1 MAQTYG
7 LLLKVEIHK
16 VELDRLESLC
26 VPKHRVRAWVMPE
39 GFTPGSDQV

>member
-1 MAQTYG
+1 MAQTS
-7 LLLKVEIHK
+7 LFFKVEIHK

-26 VPKHRVRAWVMPE
+26 VPKRPVPAWGTPE